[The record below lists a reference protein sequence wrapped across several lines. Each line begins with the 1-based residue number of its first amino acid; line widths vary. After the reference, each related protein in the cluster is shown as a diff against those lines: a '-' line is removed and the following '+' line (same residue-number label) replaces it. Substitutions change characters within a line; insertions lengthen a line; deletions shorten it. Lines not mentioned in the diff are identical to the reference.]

1 MAGYCPG
8 FKKNIQWWQA
18 YKCQNAVLNCSECL
32 GSRLA
37 SLNSFKL
44 PSLLSMQITKQAYD
58 AWGFISLLVYREVLM
73 DSTTN
78 LLGSLLALFCTLHTL
93 FLCPWIPSCR
103 IHSSSRLTHMVAHLN
118 SLHNPFFSL
127 CHLTLSHSAAT
138 HLWTIIIIHLIESLF
153 CLEFAEYTAPLLMLA
168 ESASVSTRK
177 TYFNSHFPF
186 FFSLLSHLRRLILAP
201 LSCTTD
207 MSAEKMSNTGCD
219 AQGTLE
225 TVWKHR
231 SFLFYLLSHS
241 SQDPN
246 ERLRWMRR

>member
-1 MAGYCPG
+1 
-8 FKKNIQWWQA
+8 
-18 YKCQNAVLNCSECL
+18 
-32 GSRLA
+32 
-37 SLNSFKL
+37 
-44 PSLLSMQITKQAYD
+44 
-58 AWGFISLLVYREVLM
+58 
-73 DSTTN
+73 
-78 LLGSLLALFCTLHTL
+78 
-93 FLCPWIPSCR
+93 
-103 IHSSSRLTHMVAHLN
+103 MVARLI

-127 CHLTLSHSAAT
+127 CHLTLSLTAVTGLRNFS
-138 HLWTIIIIHLIESLF
+138 HLWTVIIIHLIESLF

-225 TVWKHR
+225 TV
-231 SFLFYLLSHS
+231 
-241 SQDPN
+241 
-246 ERLRWMRR
+246 

>member
-1 MAGYCPG
+1 
-8 FKKNIQWWQA
+8 
-18 YKCQNAVLNCSECL
+18 
-32 GSRLA
+32 
-37 SLNSFKL
+37 
-44 PSLLSMQITKQAYD
+44 
-58 AWGFISLLVYREVLM
+58 
-73 DSTTN
+73 
-78 LLGSLLALFCTLHTL
+78 
-93 FLCPWIPSCR
+93 
-103 IHSSSRLTHMVAHLN
+103 MVAHLN

-168 ESASVSTRK
+168 ESASVSTR
-177 TYFNSHFPF
+177 TSIPIFPF

-225 TVWKHR
+225 TV
-231 SFLFYLLSHS
+231 
-241 SQDPN
+241 
-246 ERLRWMRR
+246 